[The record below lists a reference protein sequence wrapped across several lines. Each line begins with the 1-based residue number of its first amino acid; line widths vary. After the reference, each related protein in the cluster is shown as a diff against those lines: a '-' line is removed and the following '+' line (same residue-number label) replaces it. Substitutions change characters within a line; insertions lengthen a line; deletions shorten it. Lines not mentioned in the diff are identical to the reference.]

1 MAIDQVAGRETPE
14 SSTSEYN
21 VLRFLFQQMLRQV
34 NTFHAA
40 KVLSCTNS
48 GGLSPVGYVDVQLM
62 VNQVDG
68 SGRAVSNSVIHNVP
82 YSRVQGGANA
92 VICDPEVGDL
102 GFVAFAQR
110 DITAF
115 KNTKAQAN
123 PGSPREFAL
132 PDAVWVCSW
141 PSNITP
147 NQFVRF
153 HSGGIEIEDKNS
165 NTIEMNATGIVVNG
179 TVFYRDHSVWTD
191 AEITAMSSHTVSQH
205 RHKQGNDSRGDTEQD
220 VNTPYG

>member
-1 MAIDQVAGRETPE
+1 MSVDQVVSRETPE
-14 SSTSEYN
+14 SSTGEYN
-21 VLRFLFQQMLRQV
+21 VLRFLFQQLLRRV

-40 KVLSCTNS
+40 QVLSCTNN
-48 GGLSPVGYVDVQLM
+48 GGLSAVGYLDVQLM

-68 SGRAVSNSVIHNVP
+68 AGRAVANAVIYNVP
-82 YSRVQGGANA
+82 YYRIQGGANA
-92 VICDPEVGDL
+92 VICDPEPGDI

-110 DITAF
+110 DITSF

-132 PDAVWVCSW
+132 ADAVWVCSW
-141 PSNITP
+141 PSNVTP
-147 NQFVRF
+147 TQFVRF
-153 HSGGIEIEDKNS
+153 HSGGIEIEDKNG
-165 NTIEMNATGIVVNG
+165 NTIEMNATGIIVNG
-179 TVFYRDHSVWTD
+179 TTFYRYHSVWTD
-191 AEITAMSSHTVSQH
+191 AEITAMSNHTVSAH